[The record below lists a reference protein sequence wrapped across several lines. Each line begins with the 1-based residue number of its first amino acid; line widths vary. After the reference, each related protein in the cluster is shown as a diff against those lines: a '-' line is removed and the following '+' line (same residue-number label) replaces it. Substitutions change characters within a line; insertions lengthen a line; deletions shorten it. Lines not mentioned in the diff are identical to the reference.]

1 MKSKFFLI
9 ASLAMCI
16 VFSACSS
23 NSNAPSNDTK
33 TETTV
38 KESEVKN
45 NADNS
50 ANSKENTSKEH
61 AADKIVLDHAF
72 GQTIL
77 DKKPERVAT
86 IAWGNHDVALA
97 LGIVPVG
104 FSKVNY
110 GVSAEKGVLPW
121 TEEKIKELNG
131 EANLFDDL
139 DGLNFEA
146 ISNSKPDV
154 ILAGYSGITKED
166 YDTLS
171 KIAPV
176 AAYKSKPWQTLWRD
190 MIKIDSKALG
200 MEKEGDELIKN
211 TEARISK
218 ELEKHPEIRGK
229 KVLFTTIN
237 AADTSKFWIFT
248 SKDPRANY
256 LTDLGLVFPE
266 SLKEFESEDSF
277 AKEISAEEA
286 NKINDADVII
296 TYGDD
301 KTIETLQKDPL
312 LGKINAIKNG
322 AVAVIPDNTPLASSC
337 TPTPLSIN
345 YNIEE
350 YLNLIGTACKNA
362 K

>member
-1 MKSKFFLI
+1 M
-9 ASLAMCI
+9 
-16 VFSACSS
+16 
-23 NSNAPSNDTK
+23 
-33 TETTV
+33 
-38 KESEVKN
+38 
-45 NADNS
+45 
-50 ANSKENTSKEH
+50 
-61 AADKIVLDHAF
+61 
-72 GQTIL
+72 
-77 DKKPERVAT
+77 
-86 IAWGNHDVALA
+86 A

-104 FSKVNY
+104 FSKTNY
-110 GVSAEKGVLPW
+110 GVSADKGVLPW

-154 ILAGYSGITKED
+154 ILAAYSGITQED
-166 YDTLS
+166 YDILS

-176 AAYKSKPWQTLWRD
+176 AAYQSKPWQTLWRD
-190 MIKIDSKALG
+190 MVKIDSKALG

-211 TEARISK
+211 TEARIAK
-218 ELEKHPEIRGK
+218 ELEKHPEIKGK

-286 NKINDADVII
+286 DKINDADVII

-301 KTIETLQKDPL
+301 KTIETLQKDPI

-322 AVAVIPDNTPLASSC
+322 AVAVIPDNTPLAASC

-345 YNIEE
+345 YTIEE
-350 YLNLIGTACKNA
+350 YLNLLGNACKNA

>member
-1 MKSKFFLI
+1 
-9 ASLAMCI
+9 
-16 VFSACSS
+16 CSS
-23 NSNAPSNDTK
+23 NS
-33 TETTV
+33 
-38 KESEVKN
+38 VKN
-45 NADNS
+45 E
-50 ANSKENTSKEH
+50 ENTSKEQ
-61 AADKIVLDHAF
+61 APDKIVLDHAF

-104 FSKVNY
+104 FSKANY
-110 GVSAEKGVLPW
+110 GVSADKGVLPW

-131 EANLFDDL
+131 KANLFDDL

-218 ELEKHPEIRGK
+218 ELEKHPEIKGKIKGK
-229 KVLFTTIN
+229 KVLFTMIN
-237 AADTSKFWIFT
+237 AADTSKFWIYT

-301 KTIETLQKDPL
+301 KTLEALQKDPL

-322 AVAVIPDNTPLASSC
+322 AVAVIPDNTPLAASC

-345 YNIEE
+345 YTIEE
-350 YLNLIGTACKNA
+350 YLNLLGNACKNA

>member
-1 MKSKFFLI
+1 I
-9 ASLAMCI
+9 LAMCI

-23 NSNAPSNDTK
+23 NS
-33 TETTV
+33 
-38 KESEVKN
+38 VKN
-45 NADNS
+45 E
-50 ANSKENTSKEH
+50 ENTSKEH
-61 AADKIVLDHAF
+61 APDKIVLDHAF

-104 FSKVNY
+104 FSKANY
-110 GVSAEKGVLPW
+110 GVSADKGVLPW

-131 EANLFDDL
+131 KANLFDDL

-218 ELEKHPEIRGK
+218 ELEKHPEIKGKIKGK
-229 KVLFTTIN
+229 KVLFTMIN
-237 AADTSKFWIFT
+237 AADTSKFWIYT

-301 KTIETLQKDPL
+301 KTLEALQKDPL

-322 AVAVIPDNTPLASSC
+322 AVAVIPDNTPLAASC

-345 YNIEE
+345 YTIEE
-350 YLNLIGTACKNA
+350 YLNLLGNACKNA

>member
-1 MKSKFFLI
+1 FFLI
-9 ASLAMCI
+9 AILAMCI

-23 NSNAPSNDTK
+23 NS
-33 TETTV
+33 
-38 KESEVKN
+38 VKN
-45 NADNS
+45 E
-50 ANSKENTSKEH
+50 ENTSKAH
-61 AADKIVLDHAF
+61 APDKIVLDHAF

-104 FSKVNY
+104 FSKANY
-110 GVSAEKGVLPW
+110 GVSADKGVLPW

-131 EANLFDDL
+131 KANLFDDL

-218 ELEKHPEIRGK
+218 ELEKHPEIKGKIKGK
-229 KVLFTTIN
+229 KVLFTMIN
-237 AADTSKFWIFT
+237 AADTSKFWIYT

-301 KTIETLQKDPL
+301 KTLEALQKDPL

-322 AVAVIPDNTPLASSC
+322 AVAVIPDNTPLAASC

-345 YNIEE
+345 YTIEE
-350 YLNLIGTACKNA
+350 YLNLLGNACKNA

>member
-1 MKSKFFLI
+1 
-9 ASLAMCI
+9 
-16 VFSACSS
+16 
-23 NSNAPSNDTK
+23 NS
-33 TETTV
+33 
-38 KESEVKN
+38 VKN
-45 NADNS
+45 E
-50 ANSKENTSKEH
+50 ENTSKEH
-61 AADKIVLDHAF
+61 APDKIVLDHAF

-104 FSKVNY
+104 FSKANY
-110 GVSAEKGVLPW
+110 GVSADKGVLPW

-131 EANLFDDL
+131 KANLFDDL

-218 ELEKHPEIRGK
+218 ELEKHPEIKGKIKGK
-229 KVLFTTIN
+229 KVLFTMIN
-237 AADTSKFWIFT
+237 AADTSKFWIYT

-301 KTIETLQKDPL
+301 KTLEALQKDPL

-322 AVAVIPDNTPLASSC
+322 AVAVIPDNTPLAASC

-345 YNIEE
+345 YTIEE
-350 YLNLIGTACKNA
+350 YLNLLGSACKNA

>member
-1 MKSKFFLI
+1 MIIIIDIIDLKYVQGVFMKNKFFLI
-9 ASLAMCI
+9 AILAMCI

-23 NSNAPSNDTK
+23 NS
-33 TETTV
+33 
-38 KESEVKN
+38 VKN
-45 NADNS
+45 E
-50 ANSKENTSKEH
+50 ENTSKEH
-61 AADKIVLDHAF
+61 APDKIVLDHAF

-104 FSKVNY
+104 LSKANY
-110 GVSAEKGVLPW
+110 GVSANKGVLPW

-131 EANLFDDL
+131 KANLFDDL

-190 MIKIDSKALG
+190 MIRIDSKALG

-218 ELEKHPEIRGK
+218 ELEKHPEIKGKIKGK
-229 KVLFTTIN
+229 KVLFTMIN
-237 AADTSKFWIFT
+237 AADTSKFWIYT

-301 KTIETLQKDPL
+301 KTLEALQKDPL

-322 AVAVIPDNTPLASSC
+322 AVAVIPDNTPLAASC

-345 YNIEE
+345 YTIEE
-350 YLNLIGTACKNA
+350 YLNLLGNACKNA

>member
-1 MKSKFFLI
+1 MKNKFFLI
-9 ASLAMCI
+9 AILAMCI

-23 NSNAPSNDTK
+23 NS
-33 TETTV
+33 
-38 KESEVKN
+38 VKN
-45 NADNS
+45 E
-50 ANSKENTSKEH
+50 ENTSKEH
-61 AADKIVLDHAF
+61 APDKIVLDHAF

-86 IAWGNHDVALA
+86 IAWRNHDVALA

-104 FSKVNY
+104 LSKANY
-110 GVSAEKGVLPW
+110 GVSADKGVLPW

-131 EANLFDDL
+131 KANLFDDL

-190 MIKIDSKALG
+190 MIRIDSKALG

-218 ELEKHPEIRGK
+218 ELEKHPEIKGKIKGK
-229 KVLFTTIN
+229 KVLFTMIN
-237 AADTSKFWIFT
+237 AADTSKFWIYT

-301 KTIETLQKDPL
+301 KTLEALQKDPL

-322 AVAVIPDNTPLASSC
+322 AVAVIPDNTPLAASC

-345 YNIEE
+345 YTIEE
-350 YLNLIGTACKNA
+350 YLNLLGNACKNA

>member
-1 MKSKFFLI
+1 MKNKFFLI
-9 ASLAMCI
+9 AILAMCI

-23 NSNAPSNDTK
+23 NS
-33 TETTV
+33 
-38 KESEVKN
+38 VKN
-45 NADNS
+45 E
-50 ANSKENTSKEH
+50 ENTSKEH
-61 AADKIVLDHAF
+61 APDKIVLDHAF

-104 FSKVNY
+104 LSKANY
-110 GVSAEKGVLPW
+110 GVSADKGVLPW

-131 EANLFDDL
+131 KANLFDDL

-190 MIKIDSKALG
+190 MIRIDSKALG

-218 ELEKHPEIRGK
+218 ELEKHPEIKGKIKGK
-229 KVLFTTIN
+229 KVLFTMIN
-237 AADTSKFWIFT
+237 AADTSKFWIYT

-286 NKINDADVII
+286 NKINDA
-296 TYGDD
+296 
-301 KTIETLQKDPL
+301 
-312 LGKINAIKNG
+312 
-322 AVAVIPDNTPLASSC
+322 
-337 TPTPLSIN
+337 
-345 YNIEE
+345 
-350 YLNLIGTACKNA
+350 
-362 K
+362 

>member
-1 MKSKFFLI
+1 
-9 ASLAMCI
+9 MCI

-23 NSNAPSNDTK
+23 NS
-33 TETTV
+33 
-38 KESEVKN
+38 VKN
-45 NADNS
+45 E
-50 ANSKENTSKEH
+50 ENTSKEQ
-61 AADKIVLDHAF
+61 APDKIVLDHAF

-104 FSKVNY
+104 FSKANY
-110 GVSAEKGVLPW
+110 GVSADKGVLPW

-131 EANLFDDL
+131 KANLFDDL

-218 ELEKHPEIRGK
+218 ELEKHPEIKGKIKGK
-229 KVLFTTIN
+229 KVLFTMIN
-237 AADTSKFWIFT
+237 AADTSKFWIYT

-301 KTIETLQKDPL
+301 KTLEALQKDPL

-322 AVAVIPDNTPLASSC
+322 AVAVIPDNTPLAASC

-345 YNIEE
+345 YTIEE
-350 YLNLIGTACKNA
+350 YLNLLGNACKNA

>member
-61 AADKIVLDHAF
+61 APNQIVLDHAF

-104 FSKVNY
+104 FSKANY

-154 ILAGYSGITKED
+154 ILAAYSGITQAD

-176 AAYKSKPWQTLWRD
+176 AAYQSKPWQTLWKD
-190 MIKIDSKALG
+190 MVKIDSKALG

-211 TEARISK
+211 TEARIAK
-218 ELEKHPEIRGK
+218 ELEKHPEIKGK
-229 KVLFTTIN
+229 KILFTSIN

-266 SLKEFESEDSF
+266 SLKEFENEDSF

-286 NKINDADVII
+286 DKINDADVII

-322 AVAVIPDNTPLASSC
+322 AVAVIPKNTPLAASC

-345 YNIEE
+345 YTIEE
-350 YLNLIGTACKNA
+350 FLNILGNACKNA

>member
-1 MKSKFFLI
+1 
-9 ASLAMCI
+9 AMCI

-23 NSNAPSNDTK
+23 NS
-33 TETTV
+33 
-38 KESEVKN
+38 VKN
-45 NADNS
+45 E
-50 ANSKENTSKEH
+50 ENTSKEH
-61 AADKIVLDHAF
+61 APDKIVLDHAF

-104 FSKVNY
+104 FSKANY
-110 GVSAEKGVLPW
+110 GVSADKGVLPW

-131 EANLFDDL
+131 KANLFDDL

-218 ELEKHPEIRGK
+218 ELEKHPEIKGKIKGK
-229 KVLFTTIN
+229 KVLFTMIN
-237 AADTSKFWIFT
+237 AADTSKFWIYT

-301 KTIETLQKDPL
+301 KTLEALQKDPL

-322 AVAVIPDNTPLASSC
+322 AVAVIPDNTPLAASC

-345 YNIEE
+345 YTIEE
-350 YLNLIGTACKNA
+350 YLNLLGNACKNA

>member
-1 MKSKFFLI
+1 LI
-9 ASLAMCI
+9 AILAMCI

-23 NSNAPSNDTK
+23 NS
-33 TETTV
+33 
-38 KESEVKN
+38 VKN
-45 NADNS
+45 E
-50 ANSKENTSKEH
+50 ENTSKEQ
-61 AADKIVLDHAF
+61 APDKIVLDHAF

-104 FSKVNY
+104 FSKANY
-110 GVSAEKGVLPW
+110 GVSADKGVLPW

-131 EANLFDDL
+131 KANLFDDL

-218 ELEKHPEIRGK
+218 ELEKHPEIKGKIKGK
-229 KVLFTTIN
+229 KVLFTMIN
-237 AADTSKFWIFT
+237 AADTSKFWIYT

-301 KTIETLQKDPL
+301 KTLEALQKDPL

-322 AVAVIPDNTPLASSC
+322 AVAVIPDNTPLAASC

-345 YNIEE
+345 YTIEE
-350 YLNLIGTACKNA
+350 YLNLLGNACKNA
-362 K
+362 

>member
-1 MKSKFFLI
+1 MIIIIDIIDLKYVQGVFMKNKFFLI
-9 ASLAMCI
+9 AILAMCI

-23 NSNAPSNDTK
+23 NS
-33 TETTV
+33 
-38 KESEVKN
+38 VKN
-45 NADNS
+45 E
-50 ANSKENTSKEH
+50 ENTSKEH
-61 AADKIVLDHAF
+61 APDKIVLDHAF

-104 FSKVNY
+104 LSKANY
-110 GVSAEKGVLPW
+110 GVSADKGVLPW

-131 EANLFDDL
+131 KANLFDDL

-154 ILAGYSGITKED
+154 ILAGYSGMTKED

-190 MIKIDSKALG
+190 MIRIDSKALG

-218 ELEKHPEIRGK
+218 ELEKHPEIKGKIKGK
-229 KVLFTTIN
+229 KVLFTMIN
-237 AADTSKFWIFT
+237 AADTSKFWIYT

-301 KTIETLQKDPL
+301 KTLEALQKDPL

-322 AVAVIPDNTPLASSC
+322 AVAVIPDNTPLAASC

-345 YNIEE
+345 YTIEE
-350 YLNLIGTACKNA
+350 YLNLLGNACKNA

>member
-1 MKSKFFLI
+1 LI
-9 ASLAMCI
+9 AILAMCI

-23 NSNAPSNDTK
+23 NS
-33 TETTV
+33 
-38 KESEVKN
+38 VKN
-45 NADNS
+45 E
-50 ANSKENTSKEH
+50 ENTSKEH
-61 AADKIVLDHAF
+61 APDKIVLDHAF

-104 FSKVNY
+104 LSKANY
-110 GVSAEKGVLPW
+110 GVSADKGVLPW

-131 EANLFDDL
+131 KANLFDDL

-190 MIKIDSKALG
+190 MIRIDSKALG

-218 ELEKHPEIRGK
+218 ELEKHPEIKGKIKGK
-229 KVLFTTIN
+229 KVLFTMIN
-237 AADTSKFWIFT
+237 AADTSKFWIYT

-301 KTIETLQKDPL
+301 KTLEALQKDPL

-322 AVAVIPDNTPLASSC
+322 AVAVIPDNTPLAASC

-345 YNIEE
+345 YTIEE
-350 YLNLIGTACKNA
+350 YLNLLGNACKNA

>member
-1 MKSKFFLI
+1 
-9 ASLAMCI
+9 
-16 VFSACSS
+16 FS
-23 NSNAPSNDTK
+23 
-33 TETTV
+33 
-38 KESEVKN
+38 VKN
-45 NADNS
+45 E
-50 ANSKENTSKEH
+50 ENTSKEH
-61 AADKIVLDHAF
+61 APDKIVLDHAF

-104 FSKVNY
+104 LSKANY
-110 GVSAEKGVLPW
+110 GVSADKGVLPW

-131 EANLFDDL
+131 KANLFDDL

-190 MIKIDSKALG
+190 MIRIDSKALG

-218 ELEKHPEIRGK
+218 ELEKHPEIKGKIKGK
-229 KVLFTTIN
+229 KVLFTMIN
-237 AADTSKFWIFT
+237 AADTSKFWIYT

-301 KTIETLQKDPL
+301 KTLEALQKDPL

-322 AVAVIPDNTPLASSC
+322 AVAVIPDNTPLAASC

-345 YNIEE
+345 YTIEE
-350 YLNLIGTACKNA
+350 YLNLLGNACKNA

>member
-1 MKSKFFLI
+1 AL
-9 ASLAMCI
+9 CI

-23 NSNAPSNDTK
+23 NS
-33 TETTV
+33 
-38 KESEVKN
+38 VKN
-45 NADNS
+45 E
-50 ANSKENTSKEH
+50 ENTSKEH
-61 AADKIVLDHAF
+61 APDKIVLDHAF

-104 FSKVNY
+104 FSKANY
-110 GVSAEKGVLPW
+110 GVSADKGVLPW

-131 EANLFDDL
+131 KANLFDDL

-218 ELEKHPEIRGK
+218 ELEKHPEIKGKIKGK
-229 KVLFTTIN
+229 KVLFTMIN
-237 AADTSKFWIFT
+237 AADTSKFWIYT

-301 KTIETLQKDPL
+301 KTLEALQKDPL

-322 AVAVIPDNTPLASSC
+322 AVAVIPDNTPLAASC

-345 YNIEE
+345 YTIEE
-350 YLNLIGTACKNA
+350 YLNLLGNACKNA

>member
-1 MKSKFFLI
+1 
-9 ASLAMCI
+9 CI

-23 NSNAPSNDTK
+23 NS
-33 TETTV
+33 
-38 KESEVKN
+38 VKN
-45 NADNS
+45 E
-50 ANSKENTSKEH
+50 ENTSKEH
-61 AADKIVLDHAF
+61 APDKIVLDHAF

-104 FSKVNY
+104 FSKANY
-110 GVSAEKGVLPW
+110 GVSADKGVLPW

-131 EANLFDDL
+131 KANLFDDL

-218 ELEKHPEIRGK
+218 ELEKHPEIKGKIKGK
-229 KVLFTTIN
+229 KVLITMIN
-237 AADTSKFWIFT
+237 AADTSKFWIYT

-301 KTIETLQKDPL
+301 KTLEALQKDPL

-322 AVAVIPDNTPLASSC
+322 AVAVIPDNTPLAASC

-345 YNIEE
+345 YTIEE
-350 YLNLIGTACKNA
+350 YLNLLGNACKNA

>member
-1 MKSKFFLI
+1 
-9 ASLAMCI
+9 
-16 VFSACSS
+16 
-23 NSNAPSNDTK
+23 NS
-33 TETTV
+33 
-38 KESEVKN
+38 VKN
-45 NADNS
+45 E
-50 ANSKENTSKEH
+50 ENTSKEH
-61 AADKIVLDHAF
+61 APDKIVLDHAF

-104 FSKVNY
+104 LSKANY
-110 GVSAEKGVLPW
+110 GVSADKGVLPW

-131 EANLFDDL
+131 KANLFDDL

-190 MIKIDSKALG
+190 MIRIDSKALG

-218 ELEKHPEIRGK
+218 ELEKHPEIKGKIKGK
-229 KVLFTTIN
+229 KVLFTMIN
-237 AADTSKFWIFT
+237 AADTSKFWIYT

-301 KTIETLQKDPL
+301 KTLEALQKDPL

-322 AVAVIPDNTPLASSC
+322 AVAVIPDNTPLAASC

-345 YNIEE
+345 YTIEE
-350 YLNLIGTACKNA
+350 YLNLLGNACKNA

>member
-1 MKSKFFLI
+1 
-9 ASLAMCI
+9 MCI

-23 NSNAPSNDTK
+23 NS
-33 TETTV
+33 
-38 KESEVKN
+38 VKN
-45 NADNS
+45 E
-50 ANSKENTSKEH
+50 ENTSKEH
-61 AADKIVLDHAF
+61 APDKIVLDHAF

-104 FSKVNY
+104 LSKANY
-110 GVSAEKGVLPW
+110 GVSADKGVLPW

-131 EANLFDDL
+131 KANLFDDL

-218 ELEKHPEIRGK
+218 ELEKHPEIKGKIKGK
-229 KVLFTTIN
+229 KVLFTMIN
-237 AADTSKFWIFT
+237 AADTSKFWIYT

-301 KTIETLQKDPL
+301 KTLEALQKDPL

-322 AVAVIPDNTPLASSC
+322 AVAVIPDNTPLAASC

-345 YNIEE
+345 YTIEE
-350 YLNLIGTACKNA
+350 YLNLLGNACKNA

>member
-1 MKSKFFLI
+1 
-9 ASLAMCI
+9 
-16 VFSACSS
+16 
-23 NSNAPSNDTK
+23 
-33 TETTV
+33 
-38 KESEVKN
+38 KN
-45 NADNS
+45 E
-50 ANSKENTSKEH
+50 ENTSKEH
-61 AADKIVLDHAF
+61 APDKIVLDHAF

-104 FSKVNY
+104 LSKANY
-110 GVSAEKGVLPW
+110 GVSADKGVLPW

-131 EANLFDDL
+131 KANLFDDL

-190 MIKIDSKALG
+190 MIRIDSKALG

-218 ELEKHPEIRGK
+218 ELEKHPEIKGKIKGK
-229 KVLFTTIN
+229 KVLFTMIN
-237 AADTSKFWIFT
+237 AADTSKFWIYT

-301 KTIETLQKDPL
+301 KTLEALQKDPL

-322 AVAVIPDNTPLASSC
+322 AVAVIPDNTPLAASC

-345 YNIEE
+345 YTIEE
-350 YLNLIGTACKNA
+350 YLNLLGNACKNA

>member
-1 MKSKFFLI
+1 FLI
-9 ASLAMCI
+9 AILAMCI

-23 NSNAPSNDTK
+23 NS
-33 TETTV
+33 
-38 KESEVKN
+38 VKN
-45 NADNS
+45 E
-50 ANSKENTSKEH
+50 ENTSKEH
-61 AADKIVLDHAF
+61 APDKIVLDHAF

-104 FSKVNY
+104 FSKANY
-110 GVSAEKGVLPW
+110 GVSADKGVLPW

-131 EANLFDDL
+131 KANLFDDL

-218 ELEKHPEIRGK
+218 ELEKHPEIKGKIKGK
-229 KVLFTTIN
+229 KVLFTMIN
-237 AADTSKFWIFT
+237 AADTSKFWIYT

-301 KTIETLQKDPL
+301 KTLEALQKDPL

-322 AVAVIPDNTPLASSC
+322 AVAVIPDNTPLAASC

-345 YNIEE
+345 YTIEE
-350 YLNLIGTACKNA
+350 YLNLLGNACKNA

>member
-1 MKSKFFLI
+1 MNNKFFLI
-9 ASLAMCI
+9 AILAMCI

-23 NSNAPSNDTK
+23 NS
-33 TETTV
+33 
-38 KESEVKN
+38 VKN
-45 NADNS
+45 E
-50 ANSKENTSKEH
+50 ENTSKEH
-61 AADKIVLDHAF
+61 APDKIVLDHAF

-104 FSKVNY
+104 FSKANY
-110 GVSAEKGVLPW
+110 GVSADKGVLPW

-131 EANLFDDL
+131 KANLFDDL

-218 ELEKHPEIRGK
+218 ELEKHPEIKGKIKGK
-229 KVLFTTIN
+229 KVLFTMIN
-237 AADTSKFWIFT
+237 AADTSKFWIYT

-301 KTIETLQKDPL
+301 KTLEALQKDPL

-322 AVAVIPDNTPLASSC
+322 AVAVIPDNTPLAASC

-345 YNIEE
+345 YTIEE
-350 YLNLIGTACKNA
+350 YLNLLGNACKNA

>member
-1 MKSKFFLI
+1 MIIIIDIIDLKYVQGVFMKNKFFLI
-9 ASLAMCI
+9 AILAMCI

-23 NSNAPSNDTK
+23 NS
-33 TETTV
+33 
-38 KESEVKN
+38 VKN
-45 NADNS
+45 E
-50 ANSKENTSKEH
+50 ENTSKEH
-61 AADKIVLDHAF
+61 APDKIVLDHAF

-104 FSKVNY
+104 FSKANY
-110 GVSAEKGVLPW
+110 GVSADKGVLPW

-131 EANLFDDL
+131 KANLFDDL

-218 ELEKHPEIRGK
+218 ELEKHPEIKGKIKGK
-229 KVLFTTIN
+229 KVLFTMIN
-237 AADTSKFWIFT
+237 AADTSKFWIYT

-301 KTIETLQKDPL
+301 KTLEALQKDPL

-322 AVAVIPDNTPLASSC
+322 AVAVIPDNTPLAASC

-345 YNIEE
+345 YTIEE
-350 YLNLIGTACKNA
+350 YLNLLGNACKNA

>member
-1 MKSKFFLI
+1 
-9 ASLAMCI
+9 AMCI

-23 NSNAPSNDTK
+23 NS
-33 TETTV
+33 
-38 KESEVKN
+38 VKN
-45 NADNS
+45 E
-50 ANSKENTSKEH
+50 ENTSKEH
-61 AADKIVLDHAF
+61 APDKIVLDHAF

-104 FSKVNY
+104 LSKANY
-110 GVSAEKGVLPW
+110 GVSADKGVLPW

-131 EANLFDDL
+131 KANLFDDL

-190 MIKIDSKALG
+190 MIRIDSKALG

-218 ELEKHPEIRGK
+218 ELEKHPEIKGKIKGK
-229 KVLFTTIN
+229 KVLFTMIN
-237 AADTSKFWIFT
+237 AADTSKFWIYT

-301 KTIETLQKDPL
+301 KTLEALQKDPL

-322 AVAVIPDNTPLASSC
+322 AVAVIPDNTPLAASC

-345 YNIEE
+345 YTIEE
-350 YLNLIGTACKNA
+350 YLNLLGNACKNA

>member
-1 MKSKFFLI
+1 MKNKFFLI
-9 ASLAMCI
+9 AILAMCI

-23 NSNAPSNDTK
+23 NS
-33 TETTV
+33 
-38 KESEVKN
+38 VKN
-45 NADNS
+45 E
-50 ANSKENTSKEH
+50 ENTSKEH
-61 AADKIVLDHAF
+61 APDKIVLDHAF

-104 FSKVNY
+104 LSKANY
-110 GVSAEKGVLPW
+110 GVSADKGVLPW

-131 EANLFDDL
+131 KANLFDDL

-176 AAYKSKPWQTLWRD
+176 AAYKFKPWQTLWRD
-190 MIKIDSKALG
+190 MIRIDSKALG

-218 ELEKHPEIRGK
+218 ELEKHPEIKGKIKGK
-229 KVLFTTIN
+229 KVLFTMIN
-237 AADTSKFWIFT
+237 AADTSKFWIYT

-301 KTIETLQKDPL
+301 KTLEALQKDPL

-322 AVAVIPDNTPLASSC
+322 AVAVIPDNTPLAASC

-345 YNIEE
+345 YTIEE
-350 YLNLIGTACKNA
+350 YLNLLGNACKNA

>member
-1 MKSKFFLI
+1 MKNKFFLI
-9 ASLAMCI
+9 AILAMCI

-23 NSNAPSNDTK
+23 NS
-33 TETTV
+33 
-38 KESEVKN
+38 VKN
-45 NADNS
+45 E
-50 ANSKENTSKEH
+50 ENTSKEH
-61 AADKIVLDHAF
+61 APDKIVLDHAF

-104 FSKVNY
+104 FSKANY
-110 GVSAEKGVLPW
+110 GVSADKGVLPW

-131 EANLFDDL
+131 KANLFDDL

-218 ELEKHPEIRGK
+218 ELKKHPEIKGKIKGK
-229 KVLFTTIN
+229 KVLFTMIN
-237 AADTSKFWIFT
+237 AADTSKFWIYT

-301 KTIETLQKDPL
+301 KTLEALQKDPL

-322 AVAVIPDNTPLASSC
+322 AVAVIPDNTPLAASC

-345 YNIEE
+345 YTIEE
-350 YLNLIGTACKNA
+350 YLNLLGNACKNA

>member
-1 MKSKFFLI
+1 KFFLI
-9 ASLAMCI
+9 AILAMCI

-23 NSNAPSNDTK
+23 NS
-33 TETTV
+33 
-38 KESEVKN
+38 VKN
-45 NADNS
+45 E
-50 ANSKENTSKEH
+50 ENTSKEH
-61 AADKIVLDHAF
+61 APDKIVLDHAF

-104 FSKVNY
+104 FSKANY
-110 GVSAEKGVLPW
+110 GVSADKGVLPW

-131 EANLFDDL
+131 KANLFDDL

-218 ELEKHPEIRGK
+218 ELEKHPEIKGKIKGK
-229 KVLFTTIN
+229 KVLFTMIN
-237 AADTSKFWIFT
+237 AADTSKFWIYT

-301 KTIETLQKDPL
+301 KTLEALQKDPL

-322 AVAVIPDNTPLASSC
+322 AVAVIPDNTPLAASC

-345 YNIEE
+345 YTIEE
-350 YLNLIGTACKNA
+350 YLNILGNACKNA

>member
-1 MKSKFFLI
+1 NKFFLI
-9 ASLAMCI
+9 AILAMCI

-23 NSNAPSNDTK
+23 NS
-33 TETTV
+33 
-38 KESEVKN
+38 VKN
-45 NADNS
+45 E
-50 ANSKENTSKEH
+50 ENTSKEH
-61 AADKIVLDHAF
+61 APDKIVLDHAF

-104 FSKVNY
+104 LSKANY
-110 GVSAEKGVLPW
+110 GVSADKGVLPW

-131 EANLFDDL
+131 KANLFDDL

-190 MIKIDSKALG
+190 MIRIDSKALG

-218 ELEKHPEIRGK
+218 ELEKHPEIKGKIKGK
-229 KVLFTTIN
+229 KVLFTMIN
-237 AADTSKFWIFT
+237 AADTSKFWIYT

-301 KTIETLQKDPL
+301 KTLEALQKDPL

-322 AVAVIPDNTPLASSC
+322 AVAVIPDNTPLAASC

-345 YNIEE
+345 YTIEE
-350 YLNLIGTACKNA
+350 YLNLLGNACKNA

>member
-1 MKSKFFLI
+1 AI
-9 ASLAMCI
+9 LAMCI

-23 NSNAPSNDTK
+23 NS
-33 TETTV
+33 
-38 KESEVKN
+38 VKN
-45 NADNS
+45 E
-50 ANSKENTSKEH
+50 ENTSKEH
-61 AADKIVLDHAF
+61 APDKIVLDHAF

-104 FSKVNY
+104 FSKANY
-110 GVSAEKGVLPW
+110 GVSADKGVLPW

-131 EANLFDDL
+131 KANLFDDL

-218 ELEKHPEIRGK
+218 ELEKHPEIKGKIKGK
-229 KVLFTTIN
+229 KVLFTMIN
-237 AADTSKFWIFT
+237 AADTSKFWIYT

-301 KTIETLQKDPL
+301 KTLEALQKDPL

-322 AVAVIPDNTPLASSC
+322 AVAVIPDNTPLAASC

-345 YNIEE
+345 YTIEE
-350 YLNLIGTACKNA
+350 YLNLLGNACKNA

>member
-1 MKSKFFLI
+1 FFLI
-9 ASLAMCI
+9 AILAMCI

-23 NSNAPSNDTK
+23 NS
-33 TETTV
+33 
-38 KESEVKN
+38 VKN
-45 NADNS
+45 E
-50 ANSKENTSKEH
+50 ENTSKEH
-61 AADKIVLDHAF
+61 APDKIVLDHAF

-104 FSKVNY
+104 FSKANY
-110 GVSAEKGVLPW
+110 GVSADKGVLPW

-131 EANLFDDL
+131 KANLFDDL

-218 ELEKHPEIRGK
+218 ELEKHPEIKGKIKGK
-229 KVLFTTIN
+229 KVLFTMIN
-237 AADTSKFWIFT
+237 AADTSKFWIYT

-301 KTIETLQKDPL
+301 KTLEALQKDPL

-322 AVAVIPDNTPLASSC
+322 AVAVIPDNTPLAASC

-345 YNIEE
+345 YTIEE
-350 YLNLIGTACKNA
+350 YLNLLGNACKNA

>member
-1 MKSKFFLI
+1 
-9 ASLAMCI
+9 MCI
-16 VFSACSS
+16 IFSACSS
-23 NSNAPSNDTK
+23 NSNAPSKDTK
-33 TETTV
+33 TETKVEESDSV
-38 KESEVKN
+38 KSAEN
-45 NADNS
+45 N
-50 ANSKENTSKEH
+50 SKEH

-104 FSKVNY
+104 FSKANY
-110 GVSAEKGVLPW
+110 GVSTEKGVLPW

-131 EANLFDDL
+131 KANLFDDL

-218 ELEKHPEIRGK
+218 ELEKHPEIKGK

-322 AVAVIPDNTPLASSC
+322 AVAVIPDNTPLAASC

-350 YLNLIGTACKNA
+350 YLNLIGNACKNA

>member
-1 MKSKFFLI
+1 MAI
-9 ASLAMCI
+9 LAMCI

-23 NSNAPSNDTK
+23 NS
-33 TETTV
+33 
-38 KESEVKN
+38 VKN
-45 NADNS
+45 E
-50 ANSKENTSKEH
+50 ENTSKEH
-61 AADKIVLDHAF
+61 APDKIVLDHAF

-104 FSKVNY
+104 FSKANY
-110 GVSAEKGVLPW
+110 GVSADKGVLPW

-131 EANLFDDL
+131 KANLFDDL

-218 ELEKHPEIRGK
+218 ELEKHPEIKGKIKGK
-229 KVLFTTIN
+229 KVLFTMIN
-237 AADTSKFWIFT
+237 AADTSKFWIYT

-301 KTIETLQKDPL
+301 KTLEALQKDPL

-322 AVAVIPDNTPLASSC
+322 AVAVIPDNTPLAASC

-345 YNIEE
+345 YTIEE
-350 YLNLIGTACKNA
+350 YLNLLGNACKNA

>member
-1 MKSKFFLI
+1 I
-9 ASLAMCI
+9 LAMCI

-23 NSNAPSNDTK
+23 NS
-33 TETTV
+33 
-38 KESEVKN
+38 VKN
-45 NADNS
+45 E
-50 ANSKENTSKEH
+50 ENTSKEH
-61 AADKIVLDHAF
+61 APDKIVLDHAF

-104 FSKVNY
+104 FSKANY
-110 GVSAEKGVLPW
+110 GVSADKGVLPW

-131 EANLFDDL
+131 KANLFDDL

-218 ELEKHPEIRGK
+218 ELEKHPEIKGKIKGK
-229 KVLFTTIN
+229 KVLFTMIN
-237 AADTSKFWIFT
+237 AADTSKFWIYT

-301 KTIETLQKDPL
+301 KTLEALQKDPL

-322 AVAVIPDNTPLASSC
+322 AVAVIPDNTPLAASC

-345 YNIEE
+345 YTIEE
-350 YLNLIGTACKNA
+350 YLNILGNACKNA

>member
-1 MKSKFFLI
+1 M
-9 ASLAMCI
+9 LAMCI

-23 NSNAPSNDTK
+23 NS
-33 TETTV
+33 
-38 KESEVKN
+38 VKN
-45 NADNS
+45 E
-50 ANSKENTSKEH
+50 ENTSKEH
-61 AADKIVLDHAF
+61 ALDKIVLDHAF

-104 FSKVNY
+104 LSKANY
-110 GVSAEKGVLPW
+110 GVSADKGVLPW

-131 EANLFDDL
+131 KANLFDDL

-218 ELEKHPEIRGK
+218 ELEKHPEIKGKIKGK
-229 KVLFTTIN
+229 KVLFTMIN
-237 AADTSKFWIFT
+237 AADTSKFWIYT

-301 KTIETLQKDPL
+301 KTLEALQKDPL

-322 AVAVIPDNTPLASSC
+322 AVAVIPDNTPLAASC

-345 YNIEE
+345 YTIEE
-350 YLNLIGTACKNA
+350 YLNLLGNACKNA

>member
-1 MKSKFFLI
+1 I
-9 ASLAMCI
+9 LAMCI

-23 NSNAPSNDTK
+23 NS
-33 TETTV
+33 
-38 KESEVKN
+38 VKN
-45 NADNS
+45 E
-50 ANSKENTSKEH
+50 ENTSKEH
-61 AADKIVLDHAF
+61 APDKIVLDHAF

-104 FSKVNY
+104 LSKANY
-110 GVSAEKGVLPW
+110 GVSADKGVLPW

-131 EANLFDDL
+131 KANLFDDL

-218 ELEKHPEIRGK
+218 ELEKHPEIKGKIKGK
-229 KVLFTTIN
+229 KVLFTMIN
-237 AADTSKFWIFT
+237 AADTSKFWIYT

-301 KTIETLQKDPL
+301 KTLEALQKDPL

-322 AVAVIPDNTPLASSC
+322 AVAVIPDNTPLAASC

-345 YNIEE
+345 YTIEE
-350 YLNLIGTACKNA
+350 YLNLLGNACKNA

>member
-1 MKSKFFLI
+1 
-9 ASLAMCI
+9 
-16 VFSACSS
+16 
-23 NSNAPSNDTK
+23 
-33 TETTV
+33 E
-38 KESEVKN
+38 
-45 NADNS
+45 
-50 ANSKENTSKEH
+50 ENTSKEH
-61 AADKIVLDHAF
+61 APDKIVLDHAF

-104 FSKVNY
+104 FSKANY
-110 GVSAEKGVLPW
+110 GVSADKGILPW

-131 EANLFDDL
+131 KANLFDDL

-218 ELEKHPEIRGK
+218 ELEKHPEIKGKIKGK
-229 KVLFTTIN
+229 KVLFTMIN
-237 AADTSKFWIFT
+237 AADTSKFWIYT

-301 KTIETLQKDPL
+301 KTLEALQKDPL

-322 AVAVIPDNTPLASSC
+322 AVAVIPDNTPLAASC

-345 YNIEE
+345 YTIEE
-350 YLNLIGTACKNA
+350 YLNLLGNACKNA

>member
-1 MKSKFFLI
+1 
-9 ASLAMCI
+9 MCI

-23 NSNAPSNDTK
+23 NSVRN
-33 TETTV
+33 E
-38 KESEVKN
+38 
-45 NADNS
+45 
-50 ANSKENTSKEH
+50 ENTSKEH
-61 AADKIVLDHAF
+61 APDKIVLDHAF

-104 FSKVNY
+104 FSKANY
-110 GVSAEKGVLPW
+110 GVSADKGVLPW

-131 EANLFDDL
+131 KANLFDDL

-218 ELEKHPEIRGK
+218 ELEKHPEIKGKIKGK
-229 KVLFTTIN
+229 KVLFTMIN
-237 AADTSKFWIFT
+237 AADTSKFWIYT

-301 KTIETLQKDPL
+301 KTLEALQKDPL

-322 AVAVIPDNTPLASSC
+322 AVAVIPDNTPLAASC

-345 YNIEE
+345 YTIEE
-350 YLNLIGTACKNA
+350 YLNLLGNACKNA

>member
-1 MKSKFFLI
+1 MKNKFFLI

-23 NSNAPSNDTK
+23 NTNAPSNNTK
-33 TETTV
+33 TETTLD
-38 KESEVKN
+38 ESKVENK
-45 NADNS
+45 ADIS
-50 ANSKENTSKEH
+50 AKSEENTSKEQ

-104 FSKVNY
+104 FSKANY
-110 GVSAEKGVLPW
+110 GVSADKGLLPW

-131 EANLFDDL
+131 EAKLFDDL

-154 ILAGYSGITKED
+154 ILAAYSGITQED

-176 AAYKSKPWQTLWRD
+176 AAYQSQPWQTLWRD
-190 MIKIDSKALG
+190 MVKIDSKALG

-211 TEARISK
+211 TEARIAK
-218 ELEKHPEIRGK
+218 ELEKHPEIKGK
-229 KVLFTTIN
+229 KVLFTMFN

-277 AKEISAEEA
+277 VKEISAEEA
-286 NKINDADVII
+286 DKINDADVII

-322 AVAVIPDNTPLASSC
+322 AVAVIPENTPLAASWI
-337 TPTPLSIN
+337 PTPLSIN
-345 YNIEE
+345 YAIEE
-350 YLNLIGTACKNA
+350 FLNILGNACKNA

>member
-1 MKSKFFLI
+1 
-9 ASLAMCI
+9 
-16 VFSACSS
+16 
-23 NSNAPSNDTK
+23 
-33 TETTV
+33 E
-38 KESEVKN
+38 
-45 NADNS
+45 
-50 ANSKENTSKEH
+50 ENTSKEH
-61 AADKIVLDHAF
+61 APDKIVLDHAF

-104 FSKVNY
+104 FSKANY
-110 GVSAEKGVLPW
+110 GVSADKGVLPW

-131 EANLFDDL
+131 KANLFDDL

-218 ELEKHPEIRGK
+218 ELEKHPEIKGKIKGK
-229 KVLFTTIN
+229 KVLFTMIN
-237 AADTSKFWIFT
+237 AADTSKFWIYT

-301 KTIETLQKDPL
+301 KTLEALQKDPL

-322 AVAVIPDNTPLASSC
+322 AVAVIPDNTPLAASC

-345 YNIEE
+345 YTIEE
-350 YLNLIGTACKNA
+350 YLNLLGNACKNA

>member
-1 MKSKFFLI
+1 NKFFLI
-9 ASLAMCI
+9 AILAMCI

-23 NSNAPSNDTK
+23 NS
-33 TETTV
+33 
-38 KESEVKN
+38 VKN
-45 NADNS
+45 E
-50 ANSKENTSKEH
+50 ENTSKEH
-61 AADKIVLDHAF
+61 APDKIVLDHAF

-104 FSKVNY
+104 FSKANY
-110 GVSAEKGVLPW
+110 GVSADKGVLPW

-131 EANLFDDL
+131 KANLFDDL

-218 ELEKHPEIRGK
+218 ELEKHPEIKGKIKGK
-229 KVLFTTIN
+229 KVLFTMIN
-237 AADTSKFWIFT
+237 AADTSKFWIYT

-301 KTIETLQKDPL
+301 KTLEALQKDPL

-322 AVAVIPDNTPLASSC
+322 AVAVIPDNTPLAASC

-345 YNIEE
+345 YTIEE
-350 YLNLIGTACKNA
+350 YLNILGNACKNA